1 MRLFTNYI
9 DTPIGKMVSI
19 SDDSYLYLLQFT
31 DSKKLDLRIQQV
43 CKFYKAELVEQPTA
57 VYLTLKKQLTA
68 YFLKEIDTFSVPLVL
83 NGTSFQKQVWNILQS
98 THSGEL
104 LTYKKIAE
112 LLGSSGK
119 SQAVGNANGANKIA
133 IIIPCH
139 RVINDSGSLGGYAG
153 GPSRK
158 MFLLSLESKNVTLF

>member
-1 MRLFTNYI
+1 MKLFTNYI

-19 SDDSYLYLLQFT
+19 SDDNYLYLLQFT

-43 CKFYKAELVEQPTA
+43 TKFYKAELIEENTA
-57 VYLTLKKQLTA
+57 IYLTLKKQLAA
-68 YFLKEIDTFSVPLVL
+68 YFRREISFFSIPLVL
-83 NGTSFQKQVWNILQS
+83 NGTSFQKQVWHILQD
-98 THSGEL
+98 THPGEF

-112 LLGSSGK
+112 RLGSSGK

-139 RVINDSGSLGGYAG
+139 RVINASGSLGGYAG
-153 GPSRK
+153 GKARK
-158 MFLLSLESKNVTLF
+158 EFLLGLENRDIVLF

>member
-1 MRLFTNYI
+1 MKLFVNYI
-9 DTPIGKMVSI
+9 DTPIGKMISI
-19 SDDSYLYLLQFT
+19 SDDRYLYLLQFT
-31 DSKKLDLRIQQV
+31 DSKKLSLRIQQV
-43 CKFYKAELVEQPTA
+43 RALYKADLIEKSTSTF
-57 VYLTLKKQLTA
+57 LTLKKQLTA
-68 YFLKEIDTFSVPLVL
+68 YFQKEITTFSIPLFL
-83 NGTSFQKQVWNILQS
+83 NGTPFQKQVWNILQT

-139 RVINDSGSLGGYAG
+139 RVINANDSLGGYAG
-153 GPSRK
+153 GVERK
-158 MFLLSLESKNVTLF
+158 RFLLGLESNDITLF